1 VDMMNDSERYHMLS
15 KKTPMI
21 REVMRH
27 QK

>member
-1 VDMMNDSERYHMLS
+1 MMNDSERYHMLS